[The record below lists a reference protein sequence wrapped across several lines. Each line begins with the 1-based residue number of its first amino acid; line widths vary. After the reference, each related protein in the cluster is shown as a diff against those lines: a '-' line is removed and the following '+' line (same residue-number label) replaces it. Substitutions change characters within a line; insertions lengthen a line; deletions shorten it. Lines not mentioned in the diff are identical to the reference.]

1 MRAQRQEPSEHL
13 RREYFVSCQRVVRR
27 TDTGNRG
34 GRALPKVD
42 GSLLPSFF
50 YAEGGV
56 ESLGFH
62 HAEKGREGYD
72 VDGRTQQGHFS
83 RQLFQNSGQ
92 EIRLQVIV
100 AADFQGNIVFVSS
113 RPLSG

>member
-1 MRAQRQEPSEHL
+1 MNTSCRASGWSGEQTQEI
-13 RREYFVSCQRVVRR
+13 
-27 TDTGNRG
+27 G
-34 GRALPKVD
+34 A
-42 GSLLPSFF
+42 
-50 YAEGGV
+50 
-56 ESLGFH
+56 
-62 HAEKGREGYD
+62 EGYD

-92 EIRLQVIV
+92 EIQLHVIV